1 MTPGNEF
8 AGDVLENTGKTGTSV
23 ILYATFT
30 ASAGNASAVALLL
43 SDYSARV
50 RKEPGNVLFEA
61 SSKADEPES
70 FFVYEEYADEA
81 AFQAHLNAPYGIP
94 FNDRLSSLI
103 VEPRSRLTFLRR
115 VTS

>member
-1 MTPGNEF
+1 MTPDNEF
-8 AGDVLENTGKTGTSV
+8 GGGVPENTMKTDTSV

-30 ASAGNASAVALLL
+30 ASAGNAAAVAMLL

-61 SSKADEPES
+61 SSKIDEPES

-81 AFQAHLNAPYGIP
+81 AFQTHLNAPYGTP

-103 VEPRSRLTFLRR
+103 VEPQSRLTFLRR
-115 VTS
+115 V